1 MSKKWIALALVI
13 AMMLSLA
20 ACGGSQTPKETTE
33 PTQASEAAQTEQTP
47 TEAQETATPTAT
59 TTQETLTIALPVEP
73 ATLDPFAH
81 SNQNGFICTSLVL
94 EPLIKKNDDGE
105 LIPWLAT
112 SWEYVDDTTLHFT
125 LRDDVTFQDGSKFT
139 AKDVK
144 FSLTK
149 LAQSSFTSTFFQC
162 IDYENITVEDD
173 YNLTV
178 KLLYT
183 YAPLLEALATLRAGM
198 VSEDIYNEMGADAFA
213 RNPVG
218 TGPMKFSRWVTGDRI
233 EMEAYDGY
241 WGEAPAFKKF
251 VARVIVEASS
261 RTIELET
268 GGVDIA
274 FELAAADW
282 NRIDE
287 NPETQLISGN
297 TQGISYLC
305 LNNSLA
311 PIAGNENLRKALA
324 YGLNLEAL
332 VKAVWQGTADVA
344 DSYYSPTIMGH
355 KTIGPR
361 EYDPE
366 KAKELLAEAGFPDG
380 LDVTYMTYESAVN
393 LAFAE
398 VLQNMWGQIGVN
410 VSIQFLDLATF
421 TQMNNAGEITMALMT
436 NTASIPDPAAA
447 LIAWPTSRT
456 ISLRH
461 GDSHIDEL
469 LQKGQ
474 QTYDEAERIGIY
486 EELQDYLWDRTY
498 TIPIAFPKGA
508 YGARANVTNLPFYP
522 DLMPD
527 MTRVQ
532 FVG

>member
-1 MSKKWIALALVI
+1 MMKRWIALFLAAV
-13 AMMLSLA
+13 MMLSLA
-20 ACGGSQTPKETTE
+20 ACGGTSGTSDQKTAAEGSQNAA
-33 PTQASEAAQTEQTP
+33 ASTG
-47 TEAQETATPTAT
+47 TA
-59 TTQETLTIALPVEP
+59 TQETLTIALPVEP

-81 SNQNGFICTSLVL
+81 SNQNGFICTSLVFESL
-94 EPLIKKNDDGE
+94 LKKNDDGE
-105 LIPWLAT
+105 LVPWLAK
-112 SWEYVDDTTLHFT
+112 SWEYVDDTTLHLT
-125 LRDDVTFQDGSKFT
+125 LRDDVTFQDGSKMT

-144 FSLTK
+144 FTLSQ
-149 LAQSSFTSTFFQC
+149 LAQSSFTSTFFKC
-162 IDYENITVEDD
+162 IDYENITIEDD

-178 KLLYT
+178 KLHYT
-183 YAPLLEALATLRAGM
+183 YAPLLEALATLRAGI
-198 VSEDIYNEMGADAFA
+198 VSEDIYNSMGAEAFA

-218 TGPMKFSRWVTGDRI
+218 TGPMKFVKWVTGDRI

-241 WGEAPAFKKF
+241 WGEPLAFKKF

-274 FELAAADW
+274 FELAATDW
-282 NRIDE
+282 DRVNE

-305 LNNSLA
+305 LNNSLS
-311 PIAGNENLRKALA
+311 PIAGNETLRQALA
-324 YGLNLEAL
+324 YGLDLNSL
-332 VKAVWQGTADVA
+332 VKTVWQGTADVA

-361 EYDPE
+361 EYNPE
-366 KAKELLAEAGFPDG
+366 KAKELLAEAGYPNG
-380 LDVTYMTYESAVN
+380 LDLTYMTYESAVN

-398 VLQNMWGQIGVN
+398 VLQNMWKQIGVN
-410 VSIQFLDLATF
+410 VDVQFLDLATF
-421 TQMNNAGEITMALMT
+421 TQMNNAGQITMALMT

-447 LIAWPTSRT
+447 LIAWPSERT

-469 LQKGQ
+469 LKKGQ
-474 QTYDEAERIGIY
+474 ETIDQDERIAVY
-486 EELQDYLWDRTY
+486 QELQDYLWEHTY

-508 YGARANVTNLPFYP
+508 YGARANIANLPFYP

-527 MTRVQ
+527 LTRVQ

>member
-1 MSKKWIALALVI
+1 MSKKWIALVLVI
-13 AMMLSLA
+13 AIMLSLA
-20 ACGGSQTPKETTE
+20 ACGGNSASQGT
-33 PTQASEAAQTEQTP
+33 EAAAKSEQAP
-47 TEAQETATPTAT
+47 AEAGASTAT
-59 TTQETLTIALPVEP
+59 TTKETLTIALPVEP

-112 SWEYVDDTTLHFT
+112 SWEYVDDTTLHFS
-125 LRDDVTFQDGSKFT
+125 LRDDVTFHDGSKLT

-144 FSLTK
+144 FTLAR

-162 IDYENITVEDD
+162 IDYENITIEDD

-183 YAPLLEALATLRAGM
+183 YAPLLEALATLRAGI
-198 VSEDIYNEMGADAFA
+198 VSEDIYNEMGPDAFA

-218 TGPMKFSRWVTGDRI
+218 TGPLKFTRWVTGDRI

-311 PIAGNENLRKALA
+311 PIA
-324 YGLNLEAL
+324 
-332 VKAVWQGTADVA
+332 
-344 DSYYSPTIMGH
+344 
-355 KTIGPR
+355 
-361 EYDPE
+361 
-366 KAKELLAEAGFPDG
+366 
-380 LDVTYMTYESAVN
+380 
-393 LAFAE
+393 
-398 VLQNMWGQIGVN
+398 
-410 VSIQFLDLATF
+410 
-421 TQMNNAGEITMALMT
+421 
-436 NTASIPDPAAA
+436 
-447 LIAWPTSRT
+447 
-456 ISLRH
+456 
-461 GDSHIDEL
+461 
-469 LQKGQ
+469 
-474 QTYDEAERIGIY
+474 
-486 EELQDYLWDRTY
+486 
-498 TIPIAFPKGA
+498 
-508 YGARANVTNLPFYP
+508 
-522 DLMPD
+522 
-527 MTRVQ
+527 
-532 FVG
+532 